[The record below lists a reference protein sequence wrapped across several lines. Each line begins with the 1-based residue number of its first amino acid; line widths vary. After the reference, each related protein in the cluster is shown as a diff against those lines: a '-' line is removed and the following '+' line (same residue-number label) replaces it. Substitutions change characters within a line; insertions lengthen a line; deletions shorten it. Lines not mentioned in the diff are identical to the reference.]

1 MSTESYVLLRRE
13 KHARPQLK
21 FELEVCGLD
30 IDVKKKSE
38 KERER
43 RWNQRTSPLSV
54 TLIM

>member
-38 KERER
+38 RER
-43 RWNQRTSPLSV
+43 DGGTREPL
-54 TLIM
+54 LCQYL